1 MTLEGITIEKCQSLW
16 PELVQI
22 ESKYHSQLETDK
34 RYQGY
39 LRRQQADI
47 DAMRKDEN
55 VLIPEEI
62 DFAKIGGLSA
72 ESQDLL
78 TRYQPETLGQAS
90 RIPGLTP
97 AALVAV
103 LRHLRAWADESDES
117 DEKQDKVTSS
127 ATSSARS
134 STTVSS

>member
-1 MTLEGITIEKCQSLW
+1 
-16 PELVQI
+16 
-22 ESKYHSQLETDK
+22 
-34 RYQGY
+34 
-39 LRRQQADI
+39 
-47 DAMRKDEN
+47 MRKDEN
-55 VLIPEEI
+55 VLIPEEM

-78 TRYQPETLGQAS
+78 MRYQPETLGQAS

-103 LRHLRAWADESDES
+103 LRHLRTLADES

-127 ATSSARS
+127 G
-134 STTVSS
+134 TVSS

>member
-1 MTLEGITIEKCQSLW
+1 MADARTAADMLTLEGVTIEKCQSLW
-16 PELVQI
+16 PELAQI
-22 ESKYHSQLETDK
+22 DKKYHSQLETDK

-55 VLIPEEI
+55 VLIPEDI
-62 DFAKIGGLSA
+62 DFSKIGGLSS

-78 TRYQPETLGQAS
+78 MRYQPETLGQAS

-103 LRHLRAWADESDES
+103 LRYFTRLRSDER
-117 DEKQDKVTSS
+117 QDKVTSS
-127 ATSSARS
+127 LSSATS
-134 STTVSS
+134 